1 MSLLDILDEKILTP
15 SAACIKILSQYKTN
29 DNTIFCLVEGVE
41 DNSFYRHFFEIY
53 KENIPVKYIVCNG
66 KQNVIDN
73 YNDLDWQFYDK
84 KRILFFID
92 KDFDD
97 YIERETLNDENVFI
111 TDYYSIE
118 NYLVDEKILEN
129 FITDNCLITSES
141 VIQLAVEN
149 FKKQHKIF
157 VKQLKMISAWMMY
170 CRKNNFEV
178 CFNDIKMSDLFKIDN
193 DGKLI
198 KKSLSTYRSKFEY
211 LCDKTQSNHFNI
223 AEIRFFY
230 NKIKEETKPKKYIR
244 GKYELYFMFMYLKY
258 ISENVVNEISRE
270 VKEHNKSARGKDK
283 IVRPKS
289 TIQIKEENVF
299 QVLYNKSKVPI
310 KLKSFLETI

>member
-97 YIERETLNDENVFI
+97 YIEIETLNDENVFI

-118 NYLVDEKILEN
+118 NYLVDEKILEK

-149 FKKQHKIF
+149 LKKQHKIF

-258 ISENVVNEISRE
+258 ISENVVNEVSRE

>member
-97 YIERETLNDENVFI
+97 YIEIETLNDENVFI

-118 NYLVDEKILEN
+118 NYLVDEKILEK

-223 AEIRFFY
+223 TEIRFFY

-270 VKEHNKSARGKDK
+270 VKEHNKSVRGKDK

>member
-97 YIERETLNDENVFI
+97 YIEIETLNDENVFI

-118 NYLVDEKILEN
+118 NYLVDEKILEK

-258 ISENVVNEISRE
+258 ISENVVNEVSRE

>member
-29 DNTIFCLVEGVE
+29 DNTIFCLVESVE

-118 NYLVDEKILEN
+118 NYLVDEKILEK

-223 AEIRFFY
+223 TEIRFFY

-270 VKEHNKSARGKDK
+270 VKEHNKSVRGKDK

>member
-149 FKKQHKIF
+149 FKKQHEIF

>member
-118 NYLVDEKILEN
+118 NYLVDEKILEK

-223 AEIRFFY
+223 TEIRFFY

-270 VKEHNKSARGKDK
+270 VKEHNKSVRGKDK

>member
-97 YIERETLNDENVFI
+97 YIEIETLNDENVFI

-118 NYLVDEKILEN
+118 NYLVDEKILEK

-230 NKIKEETKPKKYIR
+230 NKIKFRIMACVWVCR
-244 GKYELYFMFMYLKY
+244 
-258 ISENVVNEISRE
+258 R
-270 VKEHNKSARGKDK
+270 
-283 IVRPKS
+283 
-289 TIQIKEENVF
+289 Q
-299 QVLYNKSKVPI
+299 
-310 KLKSFLETI
+310 